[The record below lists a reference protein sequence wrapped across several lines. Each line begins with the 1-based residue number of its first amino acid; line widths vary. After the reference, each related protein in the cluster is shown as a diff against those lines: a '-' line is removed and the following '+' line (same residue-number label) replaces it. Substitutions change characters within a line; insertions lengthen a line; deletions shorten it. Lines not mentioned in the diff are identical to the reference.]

1 MNWNALGFLI
11 IFIVL
16 CELTVSV
23 LVEDKRERQDRE
35 LIASLVQNQ
44 KAEADILMR
53 SAGK

>member
-1 MNWNALGFLI
+1 MKICAVAVVALFGLALAG
-11 IFIVL
+11 VL
-16 CELTVSV
+16 EAVWL
-23 LVEDKRERQDRE
+23 EKRERQDRD